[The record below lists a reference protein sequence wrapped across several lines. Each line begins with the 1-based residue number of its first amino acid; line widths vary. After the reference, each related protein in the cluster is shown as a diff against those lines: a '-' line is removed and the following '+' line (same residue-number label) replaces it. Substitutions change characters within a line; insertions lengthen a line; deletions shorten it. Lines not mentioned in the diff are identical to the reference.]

1 MREHVNRTIAN
12 CGVSTPICG
21 FGGPILFEG
30 CVSGS
35 QDELILVGR
44 SSVRLHRVG
53 STHRLWVEGPID
65 FEEDN
70 PGQYRIDGAPWGPR
84 VTLNASP
91 RRR

>member
-1 MREHVNRTIAN
+1 MQDWVFLVNVR
-12 CGVSTPICG
+12 VS
-21 FGGPILFEG
+21 
-30 CVSGS
+30 SS
-35 QDELILVGR
+35 QDKWVLPGADQSVG
-44 SSVRLHRVG
+44 LHRVG

-70 PGQYRIDGAPWGPR
+70 PGQYRIDGAPCGPR